1 MYNRDQFNKDLS
13 LIVRVF
19 GERKQRG
26 FFTEGV
32 YEDNNFRITD
42 PYIMEPQIHYGKTWV
57 GKDDIEMNSV
67 VARFVLKK
75 AIKAEEILEK
85 RYGSTC

>member
-13 LIVRVF
+13 LIVMVF

-26 FFTEGV
+26 FYTEGV
-32 YEDNNFRITD
+32 YEDEIFRITD
-42 PYIMEPQIHYGKTWV
+42 TYIMEPQIHYGPTWV

-75 AIKAEEILEK
+75 AIQAEEMMEVK
-85 RYGSTC
+85 YGRL

>member
-1 MYNRDQFNKDLS
+1 MYNREQFNKDLC

-26 FFTEGV
+26 VFTESV
-32 YEDNNFRITD
+32 YEDDTFKIVD
-42 PYIMEPQIHYGKTWV
+42 WYIGEPQIHYGKTWV

-75 AIKAEEILEK
+75 AMKAEEILEE
-85 RYGSTC
+85 RYGKF